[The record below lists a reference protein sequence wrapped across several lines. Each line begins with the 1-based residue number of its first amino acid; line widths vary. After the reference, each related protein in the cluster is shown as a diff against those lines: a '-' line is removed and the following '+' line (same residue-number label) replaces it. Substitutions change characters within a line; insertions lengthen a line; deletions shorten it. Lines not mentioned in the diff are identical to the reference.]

1 MRAVVGPEAVL
12 DVVCVP
18 VVHRLPTGI
27 SKLAAHRRNA
37 LAALDVEL
45 DRPLP
50 LLESVSHETSKPRT
64 QVRIFVATPRCQW
77 NRGRFTLREILH
89 REVLVDG
96 VPGNLELPG
105 YLGD

>member
-1 MRAVVGPEAVL
+1 MVDGGALLFVGEIAVRAVVGSEAVL

-50 LLESVSHETSKPRT
+50 LLESVSHE
-64 QVRIFVATPRCQW
+64 
-77 NRGRFTLREILH
+77 
-89 REVLVDG
+89 
-96 VPGNLELPG
+96 NLQT
-105 YLGD
+105 